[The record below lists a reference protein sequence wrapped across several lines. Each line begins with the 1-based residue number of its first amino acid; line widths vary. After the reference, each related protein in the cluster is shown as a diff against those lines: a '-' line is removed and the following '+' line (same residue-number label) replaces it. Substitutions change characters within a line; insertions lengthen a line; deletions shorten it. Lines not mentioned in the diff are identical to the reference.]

1 VDFPRDL
8 GGDYSTERMS
18 FEDYESLKILTKRTF
33 RRYGVLSVISRSS
46 HGGMRQGIREL
57 KEKAILRKVLL
68 GWLGVLWVF
77 LGSSLVL
84 PWSLARERLG
94 RYEER

>member
-1 VDFPRDL
+1 MW
-8 GGDYSTERMS
+8 S
-18 FEDYESLKILTKRTF
+18 SLAH
-33 RRYGVLSVISRSS
+33 LSVISRSS

-68 GWLGVLWVF
+68 GWFGVLWVF
-77 LGSSLVL
+77 LGSYLAQGARTIIPSLVL

-94 RYEER
+94 RYKER